1 MDTEYLSNAENTM
14 RTVNQTDSPE
24 CIGKSSVANS
34 KSDDET
40 AYLLKSK
47 ANAKRLL
54 NSIDNL
60 RAGTTSAR
68 KPMIQTETPIL

>member
-1 MDTEYLSNAENTM
+1 MG
-14 RTVNQTDSPE
+14 TVNQPDSPE
-24 CIGKSSVANS
+24 CIGKSSVVNS

-68 KPMIQTETPIL
+68 KPMTQTDTPIL